1 MKILAIT
8 HAEKEAGVNPGL
20 TETGKENI
28 VAGAQK
34 LLTKKLT
41 HIIVGTGKR
50 FNDVF
55 NGVLSVIWGKLPCG
69 PIEDVKYSPLLGS
82 ADSGTKTETGMDVF
96 LADGTLVKIG
106 DYIGLI
112 GTPGINLVTWLESL
126 PEGTLLCTGREFIG
140 ALGVKDAQMA
150 TVYEIEIIELP
161 QGDGTAARVTAL

>member
-1 MKILAIT
+1 VKKIFAIT

-20 TETGKENI
+20 TEAGKANI
-28 VAGAQK
+28 VAVAQK
-34 LLTKKLT
+34 LLTKKLA

-55 NGVLSVIWGKLPCG
+55 NGVLSVIWGKLRCG

-82 ADSGTKTETGMDVF
+82 ADSGVKTETGFDVY

-112 GTPGINLVTWLESL
+112 GTPGIDLWKWLDSL
-126 PEGTLLCTGREFIG
+126 PEGTLLCTGREFIT
-140 ALGVKDAQMA
+140 ALGMKNAEAGQLYQIETGDTTVTVVK
-150 TVYEIEIIELP
+150 
-161 QGDGTAARVTAL
+161 